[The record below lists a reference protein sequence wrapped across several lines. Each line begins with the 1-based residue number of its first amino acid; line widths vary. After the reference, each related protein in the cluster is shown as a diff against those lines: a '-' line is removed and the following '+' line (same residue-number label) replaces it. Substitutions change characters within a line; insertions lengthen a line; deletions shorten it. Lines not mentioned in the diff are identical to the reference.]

1 MKNVGIGTRFY
12 YFNRPFQVSTL
23 VAGIR
28 GPSGP
33 GEAASHSELVAC
45 PALFNALSPQQQ
57 RHLRTKSDP
66 GHRRH
71 CSDMAIRSKAWI
83 SLLLALAAVLSA
95 RAEEP
100 AAAEAEAVLTLDVD
114 SFDEAVA
121 KHPFMV
127 VEFYAPW

>member
-1 MKNVGIGTRFY
+1 
-12 YFNRPFQVSTL
+12 
-23 VAGIR
+23 
-28 GPSGP
+28 
-33 GEAASHSELVAC
+33 
-45 PALFNALSPQQQ
+45 
-57 RHLRTKSDP
+57 
-66 GHRRH
+66 
-71 CSDMAIRSKAWI
+71 MAIRSKAWI